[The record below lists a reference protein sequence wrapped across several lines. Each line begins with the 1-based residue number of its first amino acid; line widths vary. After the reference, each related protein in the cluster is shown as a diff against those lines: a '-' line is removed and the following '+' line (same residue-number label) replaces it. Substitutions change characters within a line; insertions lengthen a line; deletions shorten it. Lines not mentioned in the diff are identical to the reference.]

1 MLGELVLLSCKE
13 KSGGLM
19 NVIFVKG
26 TRRSNKIGEQLQL
39 QLISEVYLEL
49 KQFSLCFLLVRQ
61 MISSPDFLR

>member
-1 MLGELVLLSCKE
+1 
-13 KSGGLM
+13 M